1 MYFSDTT
8 AAILNIPIQAG
19 RNERMKTMKKLF
31 TAICFSAA
39 ILTLT
44 ACTDTTSDSIQTT
57 DALQHTAV
65 KTEIP
70 ANTDQNL
77 KSDFEIEDVDGG
89 IRITKYKGS
98 GGNVQIPEA
107 IGGKSVIEID
117 DAAFGR
123 CSDITS
129 VSLPDSITAIGSYAF
144 VWCINLASI
153 NIPSGVTLIGMCA
166 FSGCTSLTEIYIP
179 ASVTYIGKTAFYGCT
194 ELNNISVASDSGEY
208 CSVDGVLFNK
218 DKTVLYTYPLGKPD
232 KTYAVPDT
240 VTELYESAFD
250 GCTSLTG
257 ITLPNGLEIIGDYAL
272 LGCSSLTDINI
283 PDSVTKIGDLNFY
296 KNENIQITYKGKT
309 YLDDELDNLFAAI
322 NH

>member
-1 MYFSDTT
+1 
-8 AAILNIPIQAG
+8 
-19 RNERMKTMKKLF
+19 MKKLL
-31 TAICFSAA
+31 TAACITAA
-39 ILTLT
+39 ILTLSACSNNISQQPQDT
-44 ACTDTTSDSIQTT
+44 A
-57 DALQHTAV
+57 A

-77 KSDFEIEDVDGG
+77 ELDFEIEEIDSGL
-89 IRITKYKGS
+89 RITKYNGS
-98 GGNVQIPEA
+98 SSAVQIPEA
-107 IGGKSVIEID
+107 IDGKPVVEID
-117 DAAFGR
+117 TAAFKE
-123 CSDITS
+123 CTDITS

-144 VWCINLASI
+144 VGCTSLESI

-179 ASVTYIGKTAFYGCT
+179 ASVAYISKSPFYGCT
-194 ELNNISVASDSGEY
+194 ELNNISVASDSGDY

-218 DKTVLYTYPLGKPD
+218 DKTILYAYPLGKPE

-250 GCTSLTG
+250 GCTRLTG

-272 LGCSSLTDINI
+272 LGCSALTDINI

-296 KNENIQITYKGKT
+296 NNENIRVTYKGKT
-309 YLDDELDNLFAAI
+309 YFYDELDNLFDTI
-322 NH
+322 NG